1 MRILLIEPKYYTR
14 YPPLG
19 LLKFSAFHKQRGDS
33 VRFVRGIWR
42 YGWDPHESPD
52 VIYVTS
58 LFTWAWHAV
67 HDAVKFYRDMFTS
80 ARILL
85 GGVYASLMSEHA
97 EMAGADEVVA
107 GINPEVEDLMPD
119 YSLAPPRW
127 NASILFSSRG
137 CIRRCKFCAVPYLE
151 GAPTRSQSIRHL
163 IHPKHKKVILW
174 DNNILGVPNWE
185 DLVEEL
191 KELDLEVDF
200 NQGLDARLITER
212 AALTLKGLRM
222 PIIRIAYDNPGMG
235 HAVKA
240 ALEYLEAVGFRRREV
255 ISYVLFNYKDSP
267 EDLFMRVRDLLEW
280 GASAY
285 PMRFQPLSGSGALE
299 KDSYVAP
306 KWTVEE
312 LNMVARARR
321 VIGYGGAFPP
331 HEGLWKKFANA
342 RNFMEAFSLWEP
354 HQRPPG
360 SEDGAAQQL
369 KPVVERELRQM
380 ALEHAHDF

>member
-1 MRILLIEPKYYTR
+1 MRVLLVEPKYYSR

-19 LLKFSAFHKQRGDS
+19 LLKFSAFHKGRGDK
-33 VRFVRGIWR
+33 VRFVRGTWR
-42 YGWDPHESPD
+42 YGWDPRETPD
-52 VIYVTS
+52 LIYVTS

-67 HDAVKFYRDMFTS
+67 RDAVMFYHDMFPR
-80 ARILL
+80 AKILL
-85 GGVYASLMSEHA
+85 GGVYASLMPDHA
-97 EMAGADEVVA
+97 ARTGADQVVT
-107 GINPEVEDLMPD
+107 GIRSEVEDLMPD
-119 YSLAPPRW
+119 YSLAPQRW

-151 GAPTRSQSIRHL
+151 GRPTRSQSIRHL
-163 IHPKHKKVILW
+163 IHPKHRKVILW

-191 KELDLEVDF
+191 KELNLEVDF

-212 AALTLKGLRM
+212 VAMRLKGLRM

-240 ALEYLEAVGFRRREV
+240 ALDHLDAVGFRRNDV
-255 ISYVLFNYKDSP
+255 VSYVLFNYKDSP
-267 EDLFMRVRDLLEW
+267 DDLFVRVRDLLEL
-280 GASAY
+280 GATAY
-285 PMRFQPLSGSGALE
+285 PMRFQPLNGPGALE

-306 KWTVEE
+306 SWTQEL
-312 LNMVARARR
+312 LNMVAKARR

-331 HEGLWKKFANA
+331 YEGLRKKFAKA
-342 RNFMEAFSLWEP
+342 RNFEEAFGLWEP
-354 HQRPPG
+354 HQRPGAPRDE
-360 SEDGAAQQL
+360 EDSHL
-369 KPVVERELRQM
+369 EPVVERELRQM